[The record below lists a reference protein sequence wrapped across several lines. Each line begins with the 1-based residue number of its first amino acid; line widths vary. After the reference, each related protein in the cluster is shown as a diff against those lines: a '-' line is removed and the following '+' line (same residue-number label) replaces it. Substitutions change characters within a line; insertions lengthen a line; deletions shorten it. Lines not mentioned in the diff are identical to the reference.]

1 MKNHINVKSILNI
14 INEYYNNKLTKEEK
28 ELLYKQSNK
37 DLSIYS
43 LRIHLVIYSY
53 LCDFQGINQDNDVY
67 NILLGS

>member
-43 LRIHLVIYSY
+43 LRIHLVI
-53 LCDFQGINQDNDVY
+53 
-67 NILLGS
+67 